1 MKKSMSLKKAL
12 KLWQVTTP
20 LAEAHLS
27 ESVLDGLLEG
37 KSDDAAFAHLS
48 LCNWCSQRLWKMQD
62 AALTHGQADDYVIP
76 LAAQVGIPQEATW
89 VTADEKYRI
98 EFRRIVSDKAQRAV
112 LVVRVQ
118 PPYNFTGK
126 TIVVRDANQRTL
138 LRGQIGEDGKTAG
151 IVEDIESLV
160 LKKLTISED

>member
-1 MKKSMSLKKAL
+1 MKTIPFKKAL
-12 KLWQVTTP
+12 KLWQATTT
-20 LAEAHLS
+20 LQEDHLS

-37 KSDDAAFAHLS
+37 KSDDAVFAHLS

-62 AALTHGQADDYVIP
+62 STLTHGQADDYVIT

-89 VTADEKYRI
+89 VTADEKYKI
-98 EFRRIVSDKAQRAV
+98 EFRRIVSDKAERAV

-118 PPYNFTGK
+118 PPYDFTGK
-126 TIVVRDANQRTL
+126 TIVVRDASERTI

-151 IVEDIESLV
+151 VVEDIESLV
-160 LKKLTISED
+160 LKMITIIED